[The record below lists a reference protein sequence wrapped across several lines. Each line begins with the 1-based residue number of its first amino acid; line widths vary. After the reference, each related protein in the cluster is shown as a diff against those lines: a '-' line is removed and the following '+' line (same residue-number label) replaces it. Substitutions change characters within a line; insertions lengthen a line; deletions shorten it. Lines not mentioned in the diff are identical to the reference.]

1 MFSSYYT
8 LMDQLQGHLKVKGQN
23 REKKNQTIFFG
34 KEGCKGY
41 GNALMFPIYMIGSV
55 LLEKSGVLH
64 YGQNKSIRKLRSSSL
79 VMSKDSFSSHSDG
92 QEKRQLTI

>member
-1 MFSSYYT
+1 
-8 LMDQLQGHLKVKGQN
+8 MDQLQGHLKVKGQN
-23 REKKNQTIFFG
+23 PRKNNPKLFFFG

>member
-1 MFSSYYT
+1 MQHIHYYMYNHYHHIVIIPT
-8 LMDQLQGHLKVKGQN
+8 LYRLLV
-23 REKKNQTIFFG
+23 G